1 MVYDPE
7 SYPCATSNTDFNV
20 SMYAGIIKAT
30 MNSSY
35 KNSSKEGVQIQEAPV
50 KQVVAKKACIM
61 PSDKLK
67 LVALS
72 SNVCFGKDA
81 RGPGAMCVGKF
92 FKHAE
97 GHAMHAFVRSH
108 RVFPA
113 QDGDENLGYVKKTLR
128 VS

>member
-1 MVYDPE
+1 
-7 SYPCATSNTDFNV
+7 
-20 SMYAGIIKAT
+20 
-30 MNSSY
+30 
-35 KNSSKEGVQIQEAPV
+35 
-50 KQVVAKKACIM
+50 M

-72 SNVCFGKDA
+72 SNVCFGKGA

-108 RVFPA
+108 IVFPA
-113 QDGDENLGYVKKTLR
+113 QDDDENLGYAKKKLR

>member
-1 MVYDPE
+1 
-7 SYPCATSNTDFNV
+7 
-20 SMYAGIIKAT
+20 

-35 KNSSKEGVQIQEAPV
+35 KNIFKEDVQSQEAPV
-50 KQVVAKKACIM
+50 NQVGAKKAFSM

-72 SNVCFGKDA
+72 NNVCFGEDA

-97 GHAMHAFVRSH
+97 GHTMHAFVRSH